1 MEEFVKRTSDLV
13 EQSEDGRDGGS
24 DKAAGTRPEAKLLS
38 TLEQL
43 LHIDSMELDAT
54 LDRASDLIAGALQS
68 EKVDTFLYDAS
79 KNTLVAVGT
88 SRTPMGILQHQL
100 GLDRLPVVNAGPEVG
115 VFQTGKPYS
124 TGAARRTQLCPSD
137 IYATWEYA
145 R

>member
-1 MEEFVKRTSDLV
+1 MEEFVKGTSDLL
-13 EQSEDGRDGGS
+13 ERSEDGRDGGS

-79 KNTLVAVGT
+79 RNSLVAGEPAAPLWGFCSTNWAWTGSPLSTLALKLVC
-88 SRTPMGILQHQL
+88 SRQESPI
-100 GLDRLPVVNAGPEVG
+100 
-115 VFQTGKPYS
+115 
-124 TGAARRTQLCPSD
+124 
-137 IYATWEYA
+137 
-145 R
+145 